1 MRKTVAFIITI
12 LLCIAAFGQKYKD
25 CHAFDLKGDVKSC
38 TTTYPGGDKVVLH
51 FTEEGALVD
60 DKKEVVRDTDGF
72 PKIMVRKHDIDSIA
86 EDPLLLF
93 AMTFLYDT
101 GNDTTEYVF
110 VGENL
115 FIARCGN
122 KATQYRVAGDDI
134 TVAHHI
140 SYTQS
145 DYDLAFY
152 LDEEGYDVNPI
163 KGTIAYDIYYQVQD
177 RDDKGNWTKRKVVDG
192 RDKSEAYE
200 YREITYWEEDL
211 MATASCDFSLKGL
224 IDYPLGINTRKGWS
238 CPWEKFLPIAQ
249 KFYGTYR
256 EGIGDVTFSNP
267 ILELCGEPVSSVW
280 MHYGQKY
287 HADPG
292 EYHIKYLHYFVDLHT
307 PRAYKIEQKLLG
319 ARSKLKES
327 ECQWDKESVLAYFE
341 KVLGELKNA
350 GWDLQKK
357 KSRIYECCK
366 DGRKIQLHYG
376 YIRDKS
382 FDYYYVCLYISNKL
396 DDNGFYIAED

>member
-1 MRKTVAFIITI
+1 MKKTVAFVIAI
-12 LLCIAAFGQKYKD
+12 LLCTAAFGQKYKD
-25 CHAFDLKGDVKSC
+25 CHAFDLKGNVKSC
-38 TTTYPGGDKVVLH
+38 TITSPSGHKTTLH
-51 FTEEGALVD
+51 FTEDGALVD
-60 DKKEVVRDTDGF
+60 DEKEIIRDADGF
-72 PKIMVRKHDIDSIA
+72 PKTIIQKHNADSVA
-86 EDPLLLF
+86 ANPLLMLMMI
-93 AMTFLYDT
+93 AYDYSS
-101 GNDTTEYVF
+101 DTTEYVF

-115 FIARCGN
+115 FIRRYGN
-122 KATQYRVAGDDI
+122 TAERYLYTNGDLTQK
-134 TVAHHI
+134 
-140 SYTQS
+140 YTQS
-145 DYDLAFY
+145 SFDIDKFLAMEEDL
-152 LDEEGYDVNPI
+152 EEYETSI
-163 KGTIAYDIYYQVQD
+163 ETYYQVLD
-177 RDDKGNWTKRKVVDG
+177 RDDQGNWTKRKVIDG

-224 IDYPLGINTRKGWS
+224 IDYPLGINTKKGWG

-249 KFYGTYR
+249 KFHGTYR
-256 EGIGDVTFSNP
+256 EGIGNVTFNNP
-267 ILELCGEPVSSVW
+267 VLEICGEPVSSVW

-341 KVLGELKNA
+341 KVLGELRNA

-357 KSRIYECCK
+357 KSRIYECHK
-366 DGRKIQLHYG
+366 DGRTIQLNYG

-396 DDNGFYIAED
+396 DESGLYIVAD

>member
-1 MRKTVAFIITI
+1 MLTTFITK
-12 LLCIAAFGQKYKD
+12 CW
-25 CHAFDLKGDVKSC
+25 
-38 TTTYPGGDKVVLH
+38 
-51 FTEEGALVD
+51 
-60 DKKEVVRDTDGF
+60 
-72 PKIMVRKHDIDSIA
+72 
-86 EDPLLLF
+86 
-93 AMTFLYDT
+93 T
-101 GNDTTEYVF
+101 GT
-110 VGENL
+110 
-115 FIARCGN
+115 
-122 KATQYRVAGDDI
+122 
-134 TVAHHI
+134 
-140 SYTQS
+140 
-145 DYDLAFY
+145 
-152 LDEEGYDVNPI
+152 
-163 KGTIAYDIYYQVQD
+163 
-177 RDDKGNWTKRKVVDG
+177 KGNWTKRKVVDG

-292 EYHIKYLHYFVDLHT
+292 EYHIASIDYYVDLHT

-319 ARSKLKES
+319 SKSKLKES

-357 KSRIYECCK
+357 KSRIYECHK

-396 DDNGFYIAED
+396 DESGLYIAVD